1 MRLMLPSLER
11 SRHVTRLLIA
21 ALLFALPAFAAEQP
35 YLAPAQVDLL
45 RLLPP
50 PPSDGPELAQ
60 VLEAQRARTPER
72 AAQAAA
78 DAQETVFAMFRPVL
92 GERFVAAAAPLATAL
107 FDRLGA
113 TEESVVGPAKN
124 GFRRKRPFLESPDV
138 QPVVPTSKSGSYPSG
153 HATRVTL
160 EGIVLA
166 SMLPERR
173 DAIFARMTDYAR
185 SRVIGGVHYPSDI
198 EAGARAG
205 TAAAAVLFDDPAFEA
220 DYGPARQQLR
230 AALGL
235 SE

>member
-1 MRLMLPSLER
+1 M
-11 SRHVTRLLIA
+11 TRLLLVA
-21 ALLFALPAFAAEQP
+21 ALLFALPASAAEQS

-50 PPSDGPELAQ
+50 PPSNNGPELAQ

-78 DAQETVFAMFRPVL
+78 DARETVFAMFRPVL
-92 GERFVAAAAPLATAL
+92 GDRFEPAAAPLATAL
-107 FDRLGA
+107 FERLGD
-113 TEESVVGPAKN
+113 TEEAVVGPAKA
-124 GFRRKRPFLESPDV
+124 GFARKRPFLESPDV
-138 QPVVPTSKSGSYPSG
+138 QPAVPTSKSGSYPSG

-166 SMLPERR
+166 SMLPEHRG
-173 DAIFARMTDYAR
+173 AIFARMADYAQ
-185 SRVIGGVHYPSDI
+185 SRVIGGVHYPSDV

-205 TAAAAVLFDDPAFEA
+205 TAAAAVLFEDPAFQS
-220 DYGPARQQLR
+220 DYGPARRQLR

-235 SE
+235 PE